1 MKFPRGLAK
10 KTLIFLG
17 SYFLFL
23 ISWFQVKDYY
33 GMATVALASNIV
45 TGIKDVKYEYK
56 IRKGDVIEVI
66 FKPLRHRE
74 NILIGIPVKTSF
86 YTFNVPLTLS
96 IMVILYPILRK
107 KLRAY
112 GEALMLLFSAHLLYV
127 FSLEANELT
136 NAFIM
141 RGYEFENMRSLIF
154 YQFLWGFTDN
164 MVIRFEPYLI
174 GIYLFLRY
182 SKERVANKA

>member
-1 MKFPRGLAK
+1 
-10 KTLIFLG
+10 
-17 SYFLFL
+17 
-23 ISWFQVKDYY
+23 
-33 GMATVALASNIV
+33 
-45 TGIKDVKYEYK
+45 
-56 IRKGDVIEVI
+56 
-66 FKPLRHRE
+66 
-74 NILIGIPVKTSF
+74 VKTSF